1 MADTSAETPTR
12 AEVLTKIAS
21 LARAYTDKGIEVLG
35 GLATAHPDPIVQLKA
50 LEMLFNRGWGTV
62 TQEVKHSGTG
72 ESGAHEVIIRHI
84 QEGVKAPQK

>member
-1 MADTSAETPTR
+1 VADKPDEYT
-12 AEVLTKIAS
+12 LTKIAS
-21 LARAYTDKGIEVLG
+21 LARQYTEKGIEILG
-35 GLATAHPDPIVQLKA
+35 GLATAHPDPQVKLKA

-84 QEGVKAPQK
+84 TEGVAAPKR

>member
-1 MADTSAETPTR
+1 MADRPDEYT
-12 AEVLTKIAS
+12 LTKLAS
-21 LARAYTDKGIEVLG
+21 LARQHTEKGIETLG
-35 GLATAHPDPIVQLKA
+35 GLATMHPDPQVKLKA

-84 QEGVKAPQK
+84 TEGVAAPKR